1 MTRERR
7 RRAGE
12 QAADDSAGETL
23 LTPSVQALLDEILS
37 DSTEAENSEGA
48 IVDISPPTSAQA
60 STGAGPATAAT
71 PSFHL
76 DATQVARLVA
86 HLTTTAMEQGVPAH
100 TVLQSVWNPIPVMA
114 QSTAV
119 GVVAGMRE
127 MAHQLAIDLFSVAA
141 EDPAAVLERV
151 RRRIFLTLSAQL

>member
-1 MTRERR
+1 M
-7 RRAGE
+7 
-12 QAADDSAGETL
+12 
-23 LTPSVQALLDEILS
+23 
-37 DSTEAENSEGA
+37 
-48 IVDISPPTSAQA
+48 
-60 STGAGPATAAT
+60 
-71 PSFHL
+71 
-76 DATQVARLVA
+76 A

-114 QSTAV
+114 QSTVV